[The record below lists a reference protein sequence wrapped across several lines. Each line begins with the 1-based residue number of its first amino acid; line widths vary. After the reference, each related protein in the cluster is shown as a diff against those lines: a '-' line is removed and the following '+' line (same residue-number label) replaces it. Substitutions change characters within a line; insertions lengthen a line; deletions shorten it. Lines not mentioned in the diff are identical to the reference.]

1 MKTTQPQQPQA
12 QLLQP
17 QRLLRRREVE
27 TLASLN
33 RTALYA
39 AIKRGDFPAP
49 KRLPGSNAVRW
60 IAADVERWIAS
71 LESSPSGE
79 MATAG
84 ETA

>member
-1 MKTTQPQQPQA
+1 MKTTQSQPQP
-12 QLLQP
+12 LQP

-27 TLASLN
+27 ALASLN

-60 IAADVERWIAS
+60 IAADVEQWIS
-71 LESSPSGE
+71 NLESSPSDA
-79 MATAG
+79 MTAAG
-84 ETA
+84 EPA